1 MAAED
6 DGGLP
11 GVERMRHRELA
22 GPARLAELHEGRV
35 FEHRSLTD
43 PSNAGPQF
51 CRIVGWTDER
61 VSFHEVHRRPDGTD
75 REPRVAPWRV
85 PVRSFFEFD
94 LGRWHDGPLPPAA
107 SASSGYHLPLSTKKP
122 GTSGPGHS

>member
-6 DGGLP
+6 DALP
-11 GVERMRHRELA
+11 GVEQTRPLEPVA
-22 GPARLAELHEGRV
+22 PARLAELRAGRL

-51 CRIVGWTDER
+51 CRIVSLSDGR
-61 VSFHEVHRRPDGTD
+61 VAFHEIHRRPDGQE
-75 REPRVAPWRV
+75 RPPRVDPWSV

-94 LGRWHDGPLPPAA
+94 LGRWHDDPLPPVA
-107 SASSGYHLPLSTKKP
+107 SNTGYDLPMSAKKA
-122 GTSGPGHS
+122 GSSGPGHT

>member
-6 DGGLP
+6 EPLP
-11 GVERMRHRELA
+11 GVERTRPREPPDA
-22 GPARLAELHEGRV
+22 ARLLELRPGRISQ
-35 FEHRSLTD
+35 HKALTD
-43 PSNAGPQF
+43 PSNAGPQY